1 MLHSRSPCLLPA
13 LSSPPILEACRE
25 HPARCRRSGLP
36 HVAPHA
42 VQRVTGLP
50 VHESTATPSLCHVK
64 IPYTSWLYTRSSS
77 CKVVLFNISSAL
89 PPPPPVSK
97 SPFLHDRLPLRSYSP
112 IACNTPTRDAC
123 LRQPRPIK
131 PAHFH
136 IWVSRIAR
144 LLYLGA
150 AAIGT
155 TEHHFNSLPLSHTSG
170 PATCPNNK
178 IERTRSSRFDSFYS
192 LVPPH
197 LSATAISS
205 STSATTKYL

>member
-1 MLHSRSPCLLPA
+1 MPKVWVAPCRASCRPTRYRAPSPRINCHTQPLPCQNTLHLVALHTLFFVQGCFVQHFKRSP
-13 LSSPPILEACRE
+13 
-25 HPARCRRSGLP
+25 
-36 HVAPHA
+36 
-42 VQRVTGLP
+42 
-50 VHESTATPSLCHVK
+50 PS
-64 IPYTSWLYTRSSS
+64 
-77 CKVVLFNISSAL
+77 
-89 PPPPPVSK
+89 PPVSK

-170 PATCPNNK
+170 PATCLSNK